1 MVSVRLAKQEHR
13 RLADIAH
20 EIETI
25 RLHGSSDL
33 LPAFEALRELI
44 ELDSVALYSVRNRTG
59 GWRIDRWDAV
69 GMMAEA
75 GPMVRKL
82 FEDEAEFPLY
92 DNPLAPP
99 AGHQNRVVDALA
111 WIEKHSPGTWDR
123 SPMCE
128 RVLRHFNA
136 HRFYQPRA
144 LLWNGALLLGWFGG
158 MDPSPPTPRQMLIL
172 SMLVEPMRR
181 RLAAEESL
189 RETPYLRAALDI
201 ALARIGSPAFVVTS
215 RGTIRESNDA
225 GRALLAR
232 DAGLT
237 TSRERVCVRRRVVGG
252 PLTLAATI
260 QPLVV
265 LDDARTIGERIV
277 PGPQIA
283 MVEAVA
289 AQHQQRRTVTN
300 GLVKELDA
308 VHRSNRH
315 RATTLR
321 AALGSDQVARRALL
335 GTDPTRHRRRR
346 TRRGRE
352 RSTTS

>member
-25 RLHGSSDL
+25 RRHGSSDL

-44 ELDSVALYSVRNRTG
+44 ELDSVGLYSVRNRTG

-69 GMMAEA
+69 GMIAEA
-75 GPMVRKL
+75 EPMVRKL

-144 LLWNGALLLGWFGG
+144 AAVEWRIAAWLVWRNGSKPADAAANVDLVDACRTDAPATRSGG
-158 MDPSPPTPRQMLIL
+158 VS
-172 SMLVEPMRR
+172 
-181 RLAAEESL
+181 A
-189 RETPYLRAALDI
+189 
-201 ALARIGSPAFVVTS
+201 
-215 RGTIRESNDA
+215 
-225 GRALLAR
+225 
-232 DAGLT
+232 
-237 TSRERVCVRRRVVGG
+237 
-252 PLTLAATI
+252 
-260 QPLVV
+260 
-265 LDDARTIGERIV
+265 
-277 PGPQIA
+277 
-283 MVEAVA
+283 
-289 AQHQQRRTVTN
+289 
-300 GLVKELDA
+300 
-308 VHRSNRH
+308 
-315 RATTLR
+315 
-321 AALGSDQVARRALL
+321 
-335 GTDPTRHRRRR
+335 
-346 TRRGRE
+346 
-352 RSTTS
+352 